1 MGNHSLLKTVSTS
14 GAPAAIGPYS
24 QGVVAG
30 NLLFVSGQIPL
41 DPATGDFVKG
51 GIEEKTHRV
60 LMNLKAVVEAAGADL
75 SHVVK
80 TTIFLADLNHFS
92 TVNKIYAEYFKG
104 IFPARSTVQVS
115 ALPKGAEIE
124 VEAVVYLPR

>member
-1 MGNHSLLKTVSTS
+1 MGTQNLLKAVSTAE
-14 GAPAAIGPYS
+14 APAAIGPYS

-30 NLLFVSGQIPL
+30 NLLFISGQLPL
-41 DPATGDFVKG
+41 DPKTGEFVKG

-60 LMNLKAVVEAAGADL
+60 LMNLRAIAEEAGADL

-80 TTIFLADLNHFS
+80 TTIFLTDLGNFS
-92 TVNKIYAEYFKG
+92 AVNKIYAEYFSG
-104 IFPARSTVQVS
+104 VFPARSTVQVS
-115 ALPKGAEIE
+115 SLPKGGEIE